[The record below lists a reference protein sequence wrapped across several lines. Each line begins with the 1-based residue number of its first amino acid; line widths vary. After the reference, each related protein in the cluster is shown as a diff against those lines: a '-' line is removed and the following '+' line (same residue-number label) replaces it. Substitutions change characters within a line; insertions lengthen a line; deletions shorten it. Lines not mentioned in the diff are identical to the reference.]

1 MWEQLNGRSRSTAEN
16 HIEEYNES
24 IVKEIVNG
32 DLELSNRMIEL
43 KNVRNKHSIEMSVRD
58 EILKRAE
65 REKSELE
72 NKLKY
77 ISHSINT
84 LREAE
89 SSPKFAGSASQRY
102 GTTEEGE

>member
-1 MWEQLNGRSRSTAEN
+1 MAKQAGADVGAAQWTFRSTAEN

-65 REKSELE
+65 REKS
-72 NKLKY
+72 
-77 ISHSINT
+77 
-84 LREAE
+84 
-89 SSPKFAGSASQRY
+89 
-102 GTTEEGE
+102 

>member
-89 SSPKFAGSASQRY
+89 SSPKFAGSTSQRY

>member
-65 REKSELE
+65 REKS
-72 NKLKY
+72 
-77 ISHSINT
+77 
-84 LREAE
+84 
-89 SSPKFAGSASQRY
+89 
-102 GTTEEGE
+102 